1 MKAIFNT
8 TTAFMIVAF
17 GTLTFIFFGI
27 NAFMDITYSA
37 NVVSEN
43 IGLLN
48 AVDGA
53 HLVKTCLGGDSGIIE
68 ESDIKDIK
76 SYCNSRFSGMG
87 EIDYEYFVECKDLS
101 ISFKTPGYD
110 HESTKDRHYLFINIH
125 KGSDIYVG
133 RLYVQTV

>member
-17 GTLTFIFFGI
+17 GTMTFIFFGI
-27 NAFMDITYSA
+27 NAFVGITHS
-37 NVVSEN
+37 VSIVSED

-48 AVDGA
+48 AIDGA
-53 HLVKTCLGGDSGIIE
+53 HLVKTCLEGDDRIIE

-76 SYCNSRFSGMG
+76 SYCNSMFSGMG
-87 EIDYEYFVECKDLS
+87 EIDYEYFVECRGLS
-101 ISFKTPGYD
+101 MSFKTPGYD
-110 HESTKDRHYLFINIH
+110 HESTRDRHYIFINIH
-125 KGSDIYVG
+125 KGSDIHVG